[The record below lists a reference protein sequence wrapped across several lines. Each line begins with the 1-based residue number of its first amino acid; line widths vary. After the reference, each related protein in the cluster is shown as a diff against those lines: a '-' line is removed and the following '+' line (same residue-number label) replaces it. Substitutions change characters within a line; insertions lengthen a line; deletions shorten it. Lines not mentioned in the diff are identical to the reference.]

1 MAKTTLG
8 VDHAP
13 SGFPWV
19 VVTEA
24 VASEV
29 AVEASVAVASE
40 AEALAEAGSISLEFR
55 VQSLE
60 KNMSEPI
67 IEIKNAAI
75 FQRENLV
82 LSNVNLTL
90 HRGEFIYLIGRTGSG
105 KSSLLKTLYGEL
117 PARDGIVRV
126 AGYDLTQLKR
136 KDIPYLRRKI
146 GIVFQD
152 FQLLFDRSVE
162 KNLEFVL
169 GATGWTEKAEISRR
183 IDEVLA
189 KVGLS
194 DKRKSMPHQMS
205 GGEQQGVAI
214 ARALLNEPDVILADE
229 PTGNLDPDTT
239 LEVMKLLRNIS
250 ENGTAVLMAT
260 HNYTLMQKYPSRI
273 ANCKNG
279 TVICSE
285 ME

>member
-1 MAKTTLG
+1 
-8 VDHAP
+8 
-13 SGFPWV
+13 
-19 VVTEA
+19 
-24 VASEV
+24 
-29 AVEASVAVASE
+29 
-40 AEALAEAGSISLEFR
+40 
-55 VQSLE
+55 
-60 KNMSEPI
+60 MSEPI
-67 IEIKNAAI
+67 IEIRNASI

-90 HRGEFIYLIGRTGSG
+90 HKGEFIYLIGRTGSG

-117 PARDGIVRV
+117 PARDGYFHV
-126 AGYDLTQLKR
+126 AGYDLTNLRK

-152 FQLLFDRSVE
+152 FQLLSDRTVE

-169 GATGWTEKAEISRR
+169 KATGWSDPEEISKR
-183 IDEVLA
+183 IQEVLLM
-189 KVGLS
+189 VGLA
-194 DKRKSMPHQMS
+194 DKRKVMPHQLS

-214 ARALLNEPDVILADE
+214 ARALLNAPDVILADE

-239 LEVMKLLRNIS
+239 IEVMKLLRRIS
-250 ENGTAVLMAT
+250 EKGQAVLMAT

>member
-1 MAKTTLG
+1 MA
-8 VDHAP
+8 
-13 SGFPWV
+13 
-19 VVTEA
+19 
-24 VASEV
+24 
-29 AVEASVAVASE
+29 
-40 AEALAEAGSISLEFR
+40 
-55 VQSLE
+55 
-60 KNMSEPI
+60 EPI
-67 IEIKNAAI
+67 IEIRNASI
-75 FQRENLV
+75 FQKENLV
-82 LSNVNLTL
+82 LSDVNLTL
-90 HRGEFIYLIGRTGSG
+90 NKGEFIYLIGRTGSG

-126 AGYDLTQLKR
+126 AGYDLTQLRK

-152 FQLLFDRSVE
+152 FQLLFDRTVE

-169 GATGWTEKAEISRR
+169 GATGWKEPKEISNR

-189 KVGLS
+189 KVVLA
-194 DKRKSMPHQMS
+194 DKRKSMPHQLS
-205 GGEQQGVAI
+205 GGEQQGIAI
-214 ARALLNEPDVILADE
+214 ARALLNDPDVIIADE

-239 LEVMKLLRNIS
+239 LEVMKLLRRIS

-273 ANCKNG
+273 ANCNNG

>member
-1 MAKTTLG
+1 
-8 VDHAP
+8 
-13 SGFPWV
+13 
-19 VVTEA
+19 
-24 VASEV
+24 
-29 AVEASVAVASE
+29 
-40 AEALAEAGSISLEFR
+40 
-55 VQSLE
+55 
-60 KNMSEPI
+60 MSDPI
-67 IEIKNAAI
+67 IELKHASI
-75 FQRENLV
+75 FQRENPV
-82 LSNVNLTL
+82 LTDVNLTL
-90 HRGEFIYLIGRTGSG
+90 RKGEFIYLIGRTGSG

-117 PARDGIVRV
+117 PARDGTFRV
-126 AGYDLTQLKR
+126 AGYDLTKLKR

-183 IDEVLA
+183 VDEVLS
-189 KVGLS
+189 KVGLA

-214 ARALLNEPDVILADE
+214 ARALLNEPEVILADE

-279 TVICSE
+279 TVVCSE

>member
-1 MAKTTLG
+1 
-8 VDHAP
+8 
-13 SGFPWV
+13 
-19 VVTEA
+19 
-24 VASEV
+24 
-29 AVEASVAVASE
+29 
-40 AEALAEAGSISLEFR
+40 
-55 VQSLE
+55 
-60 KNMSEPI
+60 MSEPI
-67 IEIKNAAI
+67 IELKNASI

-90 HRGEFIYLIGRTGSG
+90 HKGEFVYLIGRTGSG

-117 PARDGIVRV
+117 PARDGIVNV
-126 AGYDLTQLKR
+126 AGFDLTNLRK
-136 KDIPYLRRKI
+136 KDIPFLRRKI

-152 FQLLFDRSVE
+152 FQLLSDRTVE

-169 GATGWTEKAEISRR
+169 GATGWRDPEEISRR
-183 IDEVLA
+183 IDEVLDL
-189 KVGLS
+189 VGLG

-214 ARALLNEPDVILADE
+214 ARALLNDPVVVLADE
-229 PTGNLDPDTT
+229 PTGNLDPETT
-239 LEVMKLLRNIS
+239 LEVMKLMRRIS
-250 ENGTAVLMAT
+250 ENGQAVLMAT

-279 TVICSE
+279 TVVCSE

>member
-1 MAKTTLG
+1 
-8 VDHAP
+8 
-13 SGFPWV
+13 
-19 VVTEA
+19 
-24 VASEV
+24 
-29 AVEASVAVASE
+29 
-40 AEALAEAGSISLEFR
+40 
-55 VQSLE
+55 
-60 KNMSEPI
+60 MSEPI
-67 IEIKNAAI
+67 IEIKNASI

-90 HRGEFIYLIGRTGSG
+90 HKGEFIYLIGRTGSG

-117 PARDGIVRV
+117 PARDGTFRV
-126 AGYDLTQLKR
+126 AGYDLTKLKR

-189 KVGLS
+189 KVGLA

-279 TVICSE
+279 TVVCSE

>member
-1 MAKTTLG
+1 
-8 VDHAP
+8 
-13 SGFPWV
+13 
-19 VVTEA
+19 
-24 VASEV
+24 
-29 AVEASVAVASE
+29 
-40 AEALAEAGSISLEFR
+40 
-55 VQSLE
+55 
-60 KNMSEPI
+60 MSEPI
-67 IEIKNAAI
+67 IEIKNASI

-82 LSNVNLTL
+82 LSDVNLTL
-90 HRGEFIYLIGRTGSG
+90 NKGEFIYLIGRTGSG

-117 PARDGIVRV
+117 PARDGTFRV
-126 AGYDLTQLKR
+126 AGYDLTKLKR

-169 GATGWTEKAEISRR
+169 GATGWTDKAEISRR

-189 KVGLS
+189 KVGLA

-239 LEVMKLLRNIS
+239 LEVMKLLRQIS

-279 TVICSE
+279 TVVCSE

>member
-1 MAKTTLG
+1 MSAMLYCGGRWHYIPLTCYAAAEYQEKTPFPKGISKDNNMA
-8 VDHAP
+8 
-13 SGFPWV
+13 
-19 VVTEA
+19 
-24 VASEV
+24 
-29 AVEASVAVASE
+29 
-40 AEALAEAGSISLEFR
+40 
-55 VQSLE
+55 
-60 KNMSEPI
+60 EPI
-67 IEIKNAAI
+67 IEIRNASI

-82 LSNVNLTL
+82 LSDVNLTL
-90 HRGEFIYLIGRTGSG
+90 NKGEFIYLIGRTGSG

-126 AGYDLTQLKR
+126 AGYDLTKLKR

-214 ARALLNEPDVILADE
+214 ARALLNDPDVILADE
-229 PTGNLDPDTT
+229 PTGNLDPETT
-239 LEVMKLLRNIS
+239 LEVMKLLRRIS
-250 ENGTAVLMAT
+250 ENGQAVLMAT